1 MLRCRYDDTQ
11 QNDQEKRVQR
21 TNPWAGGGGQLN
33 AVEGIYMS
41 REMHCA
47 FAEFDSLGLSPE
59 QRRRRLMKQFG
70 GQSG

>member
-1 MLRCRYDDTQ
+1 MTAPSKVTKKSASKKLTL
-11 QNDQEKRVQR
+11 
-21 TNPWAGGGGQLN
+21 GQGAAAKLN

-41 REMHCA
+41 RQMHRA